1 MGPRSILSFKTGSVL
16 GVLAFICAS
25 VGQQPGLRLSALG
38 TNQLLVLITNA
49 SATTNYSLERRSLLD
64 SSQSWAPYFRG
75 AVGQSNFT
83 VFSGADSAG
92 FLRGRPGIDWTSNY
106 LAWSAP
112 LPPLALNTFWD
123 TYLGNFR
130 VSEDFVRTNA
140 QFAATNGLLAAG
152 WNIIWLDDGWQ
163 ADTRDSSGN
172 LQPSTNFPAGMGAL
186 TSYLHQL
193 GFRAGIY
200 TGFDPNTCE
209 GYPGTDIA
217 HVDQDIRQF
226 ASWGF
231 DALTVDICSP
241 VLSTNYV
248 RELCRVFD
256 NAIIQLPFTVGR
268 TNPLIFCTSWLSPLG
283 ELPPFIPFEA
293 NMWFDGQPPMP
304 FSSISNGMYLANY
317 QNQTGWRSNSGPGH
331 YADFISPSVT
341 DTNLA
346 AAQLCLQMIL
356 ASGQHGLSFFSSG
369 MGVTDPMS
377 YFQYFTNA
385 EIMALNNDP
394 ACIPG
399 IMVASN
405 STLTEIWV
413 RPLGSLT
420 SGTNAVLLSN
430 FSGTNV
436 SVDVCWTNLFGT
448 RSNSAVRPRDL
459 QLRAD
464 LPLFTNVL
472 STIVPP
478 NRVKLYRFDMQ

>member
-1 MGPRSILSFKTGSVL
+1 
-16 GVLAFICAS
+16 
-25 VGQQPGLRLSALG
+25 
-38 TNQLLVLITNA
+38 
-49 SATTNYSLERRSLLD
+49 
-64 SSQSWAPYFRG
+64 
-75 AVGQSNFT
+75 
-83 VFSGADSAG
+83 
-92 FLRGRPGIDWTSNY
+92 
-106 LAWSAP
+106 
-112 LPPLALNTFWD
+112 
-123 TYLGNFR
+123 
-130 VSEDFVRTNA
+130 
-140 QFAATNGLLAAG
+140 
-152 WNIIWLDDGWQ
+152 
-163 ADTRDSSGN
+163 
-172 LQPSTNFPAGMGAL
+172 
-186 TSYLHQL
+186 
-193 GFRAGIY
+193 
-200 TGFDPNTCE
+200 
-209 GYPGTDIA
+209 
-217 HVDQDIRQF
+217 
-226 ASWGF
+226 
-231 DALTVDICSP
+231 
-241 VLSTNYV
+241 
-248 RELCRVFD
+248 
-256 NAIIQLPFTVGR
+256 
-268 TNPLIFCTSWLSPLG
+268 
-283 ELPPFIPFEA
+283 
-293 NMWFDGQPPMP
+293 
-304 FSSISNGMYLANY
+304 
-317 QNQTGWRSNSGPGH
+317 
-331 YADFISPSVT
+331 
-341 DTNLA
+341 
-346 AAQLCLQMIL
+346 MIL